1 MRKYKFVINYS
12 SCYLKSVLE
21 FFFAFEDLLVI
32 QIKIIAYEGYQ
43 LIISISKGIGIFLN
57 FPASRAAQ

>member
-1 MRKYKFVINYS
+1 M
-12 SCYLKSVLE
+12 KSVLE